1 MEATFNVLRDWDFT
15 TALEKSYFIL
25 VHIALLLLGIY
36 SIKNLIFGDS
46 RSKVRPASPLS
57 QCSSN
62 SQVNQ
67 KKDGSKERDSR
78 SDRDIAWA
86 KDIASWFLNDLYS
99 SDTINTWKAK
109 MNARLL
115 QNMTKVTAKEDKQ
128 SL

>member
-1 MEATFNVLRDWDFT
+1 METTFNILRDWDFT

-36 SIKNLIFGDS
+36 SIKNLICGDN
-46 RSKVRPASPLS
+46 KTKARPASPLS

-62 SQVNQ
+62 CQVNG
-67 KKDGSKERDSR
+67 KKDGNKQKDSK
-78 SDRDIAWA
+78 SDRDIVWA
-86 KDIASWFLNDLYS
+86 KEIASWFLNDLYS

-115 QNMTKVTAKEDKQ
+115 QNMTKVTAKGKR
-128 SL
+128 